1 MSQQHTT
8 IGIDGMTCNG
18 CVKSVTRALQQ
29 VAGVQ
34 NVTVSLADQRAEVDF
49 DDNQTDVA
57 ALREAIEDAGFDVI
71 A

>member
-29 VAGVQ
+29 VTGVQ
-34 NVTVSLADQRAEVDF
+34 NVTVSLVDKRAEIDF
-49 DDNQTDVA
+49 DASQTDIA

>member
-29 VAGVQ
+29 VTGVQ
-34 NVTVSLADQRAEVDF
+34 NVTVSLVDQRAEIDF
-49 DDNQTDVA
+49 DASQTDIA